1 MLSIVIV
8 EDDLLA
14 SMALGQ
20 LLSNEGFDVRSYAS
34 TDSAYAACCVRPPDI
49 LIADWSVPG
58 DLSSLQLVEELH
70 RLNPALR
77 VIFTS
82 GYERAEILGK
92 TSDED
97 WMSYISKP
105 VSFER
110 IIDEIREH

>member
-1 MLSIVIV
+1 VLSIVIV

-20 LLSNEGFDVRSYAS
+20 LLSNEGFDVRTYAS
-34 TDSAYAACCVRPPDI
+34 TDLAYPECCVRPPDI

-58 DLSSLQLVEELH
+58 DLSSRQLVDHLH
-70 RLNPALR
+70 RLNPVLR

-82 GYERAEILGK
+82 GYEKDEILGRA
-92 TSDED
+92 SDEA
-97 WMSYISKP
+97 WMSYVSKP